1 MKQLHRLRGS
11 EALSFI
17 AILIFMVM
25 GFLKVSIW
33 PAIIGGALFG
43 TPSLA
48 QLVLIKRDHP
58 DVPTSWRVIGFY
70 AEAIFQGVCA
80 GMAGYFVGYG
90 ISAYWGVPS

>member
-1 MKQLHRLRGS
+1 MKQLHRLLRS

-43 TPSLA
+43 APGLA
-48 QLVLIKRDHP
+48 RLVLLKRDHP
-58 DVPTSWRVIGFY
+58 EVRG
-70 AEAIFQGVCA
+70 A
-80 GMAGYFVGYG
+80 
-90 ISAYWGVPS
+90 